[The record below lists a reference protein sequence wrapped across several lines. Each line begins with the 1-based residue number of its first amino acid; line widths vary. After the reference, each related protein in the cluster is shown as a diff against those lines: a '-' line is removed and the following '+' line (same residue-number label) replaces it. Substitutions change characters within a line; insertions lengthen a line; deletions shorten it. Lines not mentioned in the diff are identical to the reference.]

1 MTTLLVML
9 HSSFPLIL
17 LLGSLSAAQII
28 LDGNWTNTAWLGGS
42 CGPLTQEPGS
52 SVVWNFTGTYVEI
65 RGPSPVDLGTITVSL
80 DGAPSSLSPNGTGC
94 NAVLYQNTSLPLG
107 SHTLNF
113 TFVGPASNVSSL
125 SIASFA
131 CGVDSNIVLASD
143 TPFPSGTPSTSNT
156 PSASGTPSATRSS
169 ATGAKVGGALGGVV
183 GTALLAAVATYQ
195 YFKAPA
201 ASSRNYEFVFLP
213 PVVPI
218 WFKGKKLKDVEITIV
233 LELNHLILETKQPEA
248 DFKFPPKDS
257 PPGDRVAWKVMKL
270 VNAGQKQELS
280 TSLPVNLGFGDIEE
294 DPEQRDR
301 LKKTVSFS
309 FAPLRTLVERTDKPS
324 WEYGKLR
331 RPRLEALV
339 LAHNTTKIPVAFALG
354 TFHRI
359 NGSDDFSPFLE
370 LPDVQPGEFCI
381 APQCRD
387 LRVNAY
393 ITQNIH
399 ERQRLREEYRTL
411 DDAITTAN
419 APESQNDD
427 DTTPPEPIP
436 EARLDD
442 DQTSKIMSPAL
453 LGETGTPISGLK
465 QRTCWRLVHE
475 HGAWKLKVVE
485 PEKVQHPARAADT
498 PIELR
503 PLLARV

>member
-1 MTTLLVML
+1 MP

-28 LDGNWTNTAWLGGS
+28 LDGNWTNALGGP

-52 SVVWNFTGTYVEI
+52 SVVWNFNGTYVEI
-65 RGPSPVDLGTITVSL
+65 RGPPPVDLGTITVSL
-80 DGAPSSLSPNGTGC
+80 DGAPSSLAPNGTGC
-94 NAVLYQNTSLPLG
+94 NAVLYHNTSLPLG

-131 CGVDSNIVLASD
+131 CGVDYKVVLASG
-143 TPFPSGTPSTSNT
+143 TPFPSGTPSASNT
-156 PSASGTPSATRSS
+156 PSASGTPSGTRSS

-218 WFKGKKLKDVEITIV
+218 WFKGKELKDVEITIV

-248 DFKFPPKDS
+248 DFKFPPKGS
-257 PPGDRVAWKVMKL
+257 PPGNRVAWKVSAL
-270 VNAGQKQELS
+270 IN
-280 TSLPVNLGFGDIEE
+280 
-294 DPEQRDR
+294 
-301 LKKTVSFS
+301 VSFS
-309 FAPLRTLVERTDKPS
+309 FAPVRSPPSLSLSRDHLIEDEPTQLRTLVERTDKPS

-339 LAHNTTKIPVAFALG
+339 LAQNTTKIPVAFALG

-359 NGSDDFSPFLE
+359 NAASDFSPFLE
-370 LPDVQPGEFCI
+370 LPDVQAGEFCI
-381 APQCRD
+381 APRCRD

-399 ERQRLREEYRTL
+399 ERQRLREDYRTL
-411 DDAITTAN
+411 DDAIPAAN
-419 APESQNDD
+419 APKSQNDD

-442 DQTSKIMSPAL
+442 NQTSKIISPAL

-465 QRTCWRLVHE
+465 QRTSWRLVHE
-475 HGAWKLKVVE
+475 NGAWKLKVVK
-485 PEKVQHPARAADT
+485 PENV
-498 PIELR
+498 
-503 PLLARV
+503 

>member
-28 LDGNWTNTAWLGGS
+28 LDGNWTNALGGP

-52 SVVWNFTGTYVEI
+52 SVVWNFSGTYVEI
-65 RGPSPVDLGTITVSL
+65 RGPPPVDLGTITVSL
-80 DGAPSSLSPNGTGC
+80 DGAPSSLAPNGTGC
-94 NAVLYQNTSLPLG
+94 NAVLYQNMSLPLG
-107 SHTLNF
+107 SHTLSF

-143 TPFPSGTPSTSNT
+143 TPFPSGTPSASNT
-156 PSASGTPSATRSS
+156 PSASGTSSATRSS
-169 ATGAKVGGALGGVV
+169 ATGAKVGGAIGGVV

-201 ASSRNYEFVFLP
+201 ASSSNYEFVFLP

-233 LELNHLILETKQPEA
+233 LELNHLIVETKHPEA
-248 DFKFPPKDS
+248 DFKFPPRGS
-257 PPGDRVAWKVMKL
+257 PPGNRVAWKVSAL
-270 VNAGQKQELS
+270 IVFAGKSQKLS
-280 TSLPVNLGFGDIEE
+280 TSLPVNLGFGDVEE
-294 DPEQRDR
+294 HPEQRDR
-301 LKKTVSFS
+301 LTKNVLFS

-339 LAHNTTKIPVAFALG
+339 LAHNTTKFPIK
-354 TFHRI
+354 
-359 NGSDDFSPFLE
+359 GSDDFSPFLE
-370 LPDVQPGEFCI
+370 LPDVQDGNFCI

-399 ERQRLREEYRTL
+399 ERQRFREDYRTL
-411 DDAITTAN
+411 DDAVPAAN
-419 APESQNDD
+419 APEPQNDD
-427 DTTPPEPIP
+427 DTTSPQPIP
-436 EARLDD
+436 EDRRDV
-442 DQTSKIMSPAL
+442 S
-453 LGETGTPISGLK
+453 E
-465 QRTCWRLVHE
+465 C
-475 HGAWKLKVVE
+475 
-485 PEKVQHPARAADT
+485 EK
-498 PIELR
+498 
-503 PLLARV
+503 